1 MRPHGT
7 SRITTF
13 IIGLL
18 AITAGIL
25 LIAFNAGALPIA
37 YKSIIF
43 SWQML
48 LIALGT
54 ALLFSRHKRLFGT
67 VLLLTG
73 SFLILP
79 KCGIEALSFLQG
91 NGWATFFIIVG
102 IIILGHALFG
112 HRRHHAHFRRH
123 FERKF
128 AFEQRFRAQYERFR
142 ENPNDY
148 ISHNCV
154 FAGSNKK
161 INVQNFRGGEVN
173 CVFGSTEIDLSD
185 AQLAEGVNTLE
196 VSVVFGGL
204 TLYIPAHWK
213 VSLRQ
218 NTIFGQIED
227 HRPPATFDVDEKRML
242 VIVASSV
249 FGGGEIKS
257 K

>member
-37 YKSIIF
+37 YKSILF

-54 ALLFSRHKRLFGT
+54 ALLFSRHKRVFGI

-73 SFLILP
+73 GCLILP
-79 KCGIEALSFLQG
+79 KFGIKALAFLQG
-91 NGWATFFIIVG
+91 NGWATFFIIIG

-112 HRRHHAHFRRH
+112 HRRHHTHYWRH
-123 FERKF
+123 FERKL
-128 AFEQRFRAQYERFR
+128 AYERHFRTQYERFR
-142 ENPNDY
+142 NDSHDY
-148 ISHNCV
+148 IRHNSVCG
-154 FAGSNKK
+154 GSNEK
-161 INVQNFRGGEVN
+161 INSQNFKGGEVN
-173 CVFGSTEIDLSD
+173 CIFGSAEIDLTN
-185 AQLAEGVNTLE
+185 AQLAEGINILE
-196 VSVVFGGL
+196 VSAVFGGV
-204 TLYIPAHWK
+204 TLFIPAHWK

-227 HRPPATFDVDEKRML
+227 HRPPATFDVDEKRTL
-242 VIVASSV
+242 VIMASST

-257 K
+257 R